1 MMTTKR
7 QSGFT
12 LIEALVYF
20 ALFGLLFSGVVV
32 SAYEVLESS
41 GRNQTKAMLQNDGS
55 FISAKID
62 WALSQAQSVTVPAGG
77 DLQLASV
84 SGTLEFKPDASGTNL
99 LLARNGASGEELNN
113 SNEKITGLFFV
124 KIDDSGNEPAGV
136 NYGFTLNGLT
146 PNGMTLSSDF
156 SSTVYLRK

>member
-20 ALFGLLFSGVVV
+20 ALFGLLFSGVVI

-99 LLARNGASGEELNN
+99 LLARNGAPGEELNN

-124 KIDDSGNEPAGV
+124 KIDASGNKPAGV
-136 NYGFTLNGLT
+136 NYGFTLNSFT
-146 PNGMTLSSDF
+146 PNGMPLTADF
-156 SSTVYLRK
+156 SSTIYLRK